1 MSATDEAITAHD
13 DGDAV
18 SSRPLAG
25 VLRVSGLTLISRV
38 FGLIRDAAMA
48 AAFGNGPV
56 LDAFSVAFRLP
67 NVTRRLFGEAA
78 FSTAFLPVFV
88 QELHEGGRD
97 AGWKLATAILVVTA
111 AAVTTVTLVAEV
123 VVLAWWSV
131 ETSPET
137 SLLLGLVAVLFP
149 YQIFLCI
156 AAQAAAVL
164 HAYGRFALPAILPIV
179 GNIVWLAVLAAAL
192 RFFESDVVRIYVVS
206 TGVVLAGAVQFALS
220 LPALKW
226 LGFQFRWDWA
236 AARPRVRQVAFAVLP
251 VLAGLSVNELNSLAD
266 GFFAWLL
273 TPPADAVSAN
283 LARYPLAP
291 GSAAALY
298 LGQRLYQFPLGV
310 FGVALG
316 TVLFPQLARHAA
328 AGRTAAL
335 RDDLALGLKLA
346 LAIGMPASVGLMLTA
361 GPLVDALF
369 RYGQFDA
376 GDAAQTAAAIAGYS
390 VGVWAYIALLIINR
404 GFYAVGDRMAPL
416 KAGMIATVFNVAI
429 SIGMAWPFGAT
440 GLAAGTSLAA
450 IVQVGISLM
459 ALRHH
464 QLAPRLETVWPT
476 VVKSAAATF
485 AMAAACLALRQL
497 IWSDDLAGRALS
509 LAVPVA
515 GGAGVYLATAKIVS
529 LDEVWLLIPG
539 RR

>member
-1 MSATDEAITAHD
+1 MSAIDEAASAHH
-13 DGDAV
+13 DGGV
-18 SSRPLAG
+18 PSSRPLAG
-25 VLRVSGLTLISRV
+25 VLRVSGLTLVSRV

-56 LDAFSVAFRLP
+56 LDAFTVAFRLP

-111 AAVTTVTLVAEV
+111 AAVTTLTLIAEV
-123 VVLAWWSV
+123 FVLAWWSV
-131 ETSPET
+131 ESSPET

-164 HAYGRFALPAILPIV
+164 HAYGRFALPAMLPIV
-179 GNIVWLAVLAAAL
+179 GNVVWLAVLAATL
-192 RFFESDVVRIYVVS
+192 SFVESDVVRIYVVS
-206 TGVVLAGAVQFALS
+206 AGVVLAGATQFVLT

-236 AARPRVRQVAFAVLP
+236 AARPRVRQVALAVLP
-251 VLAGLSVNELNSLAD
+251 VLAGLSVTELNSLAD

-273 TPPADAVSAN
+273 TPPADAASVN
-283 LARYPLAP
+283 PARYPLAP

-328 AGRTAAL
+328 AGRTAEL

-346 LAIGMPASVGLMLTA
+346 LAIGIPASVGLMLTA
-361 GPLVDALF
+361 RPLVDALF

-376 GDAAQTAAAIAGYS
+376 GDAAQTASAIAGYS
-390 VGVWAYIALLIINR
+390 LGVWAYIALLIINR
-404 GFYAVGDRMAPL
+404 GFYAVGDRITPL
-416 KAGMIATVFNVAI
+416 KAGMIATVFNIAI
-429 SIGMAWPFGAT
+429 SIALAWPFGAA
-440 GLAAGTSLAA
+440 GLAVGTSLAA
-450 IVQVGISLM
+450 ILQVALSLM
-459 ALRHH
+459 SLAKHH
-464 QLAPRLETVWPT
+464 LAPRIETLWPT
-476 VVKSAAATF
+476 VVKTAAATF
-485 AMAAACLALRQL
+485 TMAAACLALGEL
-497 IWSDDLAGRALS
+497 TWSEDVAGRALS
-509 LAVPVA
+509 LAVPVS
-515 GGAGVYLATAKIVS
+515 GGACVYLATAKIVS
-529 LDEVWLLIPG
+529 LDEIWLLIP
-539 RR
+539 RRR